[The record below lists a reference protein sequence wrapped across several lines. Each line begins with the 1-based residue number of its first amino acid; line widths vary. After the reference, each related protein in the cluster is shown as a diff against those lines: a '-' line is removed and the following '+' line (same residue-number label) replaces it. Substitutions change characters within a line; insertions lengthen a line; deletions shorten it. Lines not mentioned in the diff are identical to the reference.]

1 MWEYLIYIIYHEL
14 VNEEGLLDVKIKVMR
29 KQLQYLYNLTT

>member
-14 VNEEGLLDVKIKVMR
+14 VNEKGLLDVKIDKGYEESATIFV
-29 KQLQYLYNLTT
+29 